1 MNLALNLLYKRGF
14 LKQCTSLKVLSDLMD
29 REKIVFYA
37 GVDATSSSLH
47 IGHLIPFWL

>member
-29 REKIVFYA
+29 GEKIVFMQE
-37 GVDATSSSLH
+37 LMQ
-47 IGHLIPFWL
+47 HLVLFILVI